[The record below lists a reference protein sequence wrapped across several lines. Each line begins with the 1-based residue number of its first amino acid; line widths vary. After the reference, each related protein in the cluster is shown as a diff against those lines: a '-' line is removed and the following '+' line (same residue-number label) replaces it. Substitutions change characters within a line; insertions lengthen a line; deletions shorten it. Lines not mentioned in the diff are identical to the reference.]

1 MDTTTRSPSIE
12 IGRRGRVKQRLM
24 IAALACFALPFVTVT
39 CYGDN
44 TVSGVQAATKID
56 LYPNDHPGERELV
69 REEPP
74 NVFALGALVATVG
87 ALVLAFRRRVARTTF
102 VGWAAAAV
110 FALDGFYLYAFH
122 RSWGEALPEI
132 GLTGAIALLVAA
144 AWLATERMP
153 RWIGWSVG
161 LLAVSTIPGSFMHD
175 MTIDLGP
182 WLFLV
187 FYAGLI
193 GSVALAVGAIQAS
206 RRSRFIEIPP
216 RPSALRI
223 AAIGVV
229 MVAIFGAVAVV
240 APYVM
245 ASVLHPPY
253 DEASGVGPAIA
264 YATVVLAIL
273 IGGSAAAWAAGRA
286 IARGGRRPAIAS
298 MAGV

>member
-1 MDTTTRSPSIE
+1 MDTTTITAPTTE
-12 IGRRGRVKQRLM
+12 TGRRSRVKQRLM

-56 LYPNDHPGERELV
+56 LYPNDHPGEQELM

-87 ALVLAFRRRVARTTF
+87 ALLLSFRRRVARSTF
-102 VGWAAAAV
+102 VGWAAAAI
-110 FALDGFYLYAFH
+110 FALEGFYLYAFH

-144 AWLATERMP
+144 GWLAIQRVP
-153 RWIGWSVG
+153 RWIAWSVG

-175 MTIDLGP
+175 MTLDLGP

-206 RRSRFIEIPP
+206 RRGETVAVA
-216 RPSALRI
+216 RPSAPRI
-223 AAIGVV
+223 AAIGLLC
-229 MVAIFGAVAVV
+229 AGIFGVVGVA
-240 APYVM
+240 APYLM
-245 ASVLHPPY
+245 GSMLSSEY
-253 DEASGVGPAIA
+253 DEGDVGSAIA
-264 YATVVLAIL
+264 FACIVLVGFIVASI
-273 IGGSAAAWAAGRA
+273 AAWGAGRA
-286 IARGGRRPAIAS
+286 IARGGRRPAVAS
-298 MAGV
+298 MAGA